1 MKKQENM
8 VGRAKGSFMAVML
21 CLLAAGW
28 LAAVYSL
35 TVDADAME
43 QTELIREAE
52 MLLEDKLYVRAAA
65 RYVEALRY
73 QTAYSAE
80 AETRLLEIYKEGEM
94 WEEYY
99 SALRERAAGEKAAA
113 QEYVILA
120 QYYLNA
126 GSTGSAI
133 AYLKQGRS
141 LFPEDQEL
149 IDLDESIRYEYAVSS
164 AGCEAAGIPSED
176 YYIPAF
182 DGEKWGYILDDGG
195 TAIDFQYE
203 EATRFSGNYA
213 VVKLDG
219 VYTLIDKDGY
229 WNAVDKNGLD
239 EVRSLYKTRI
249 VGVKDGKCGIYT
261 NTFEPV
267 GTETYENIYPSPNG
281 LFFVQRNG
289 KWALLDGNGKAITDF
304 IFTDVVPNSRGEAFY
319 LDYAVVADEKGYYL
333 ANPAGEAWFE
343 ARFSKAKGI
352 EGGLVA
358 VCGQSGEWGF
368 IDETGALVVECQYE
382 DALSFSS
389 RLGAV
394 KYAGKWG
401 YVNEYNTMVIPNAYE
416 SAGAFTG
423 AIALVTDQP
432 GGCSILKL
440 KYYDAYMN

>member
-1 MKKQENM
+1 M
-8 VGRAKGSFMAVML
+8 VGRAKGSFIAVL
-21 CLLAAGW
+21 VCLLAAGW
-28 LAAVYSL
+28 LSAAYSL
-35 TVDADAME
+35 TVDADVLE
-43 QTELIREAE
+43 QTELIRNAE

-65 RYVEALRY
+65 MYVEALRY
-73 QTAYSAE
+73 QTEYSAD
-80 AETRLLEIYKEGEM
+80 AQTRLLEIYKEGEM

-99 SALRERAAGEKAAA
+99 FLLRERVSEETAAA

-120 QYYLNA
+120 QYYLDA

-133 AYLKQGRS
+133 TYLKQGRS
-141 LFPEDQEL
+141 LFPDDQEL
-149 IDLDESIRYEYAVSS
+149 IDLDESVRYEYTA
-164 AGCEAAGIPSED
+164 AATGCEKVGIPSED

-213 VVKLDG
+213 VVKIDG

-239 EVRSLYKTRI
+239 EVHSLCKTRI
-249 VGVKDGKCGIYT
+249 VGEKDGKFGIYT

-267 GTETYENIYPSPNG
+267 CAETYDNIYPSPNG
-281 LFFVQRNG
+281 LFFVQKDG
-289 KWALLDGNGKAITDF
+289 KWALLDGDVNPVTDF
-304 IFTDVVPNSRGEAFY
+304 IFTDVVPNGRGEAFY

-333 ANPAGEAWFE
+333 VDPAGEPWFE
-343 ARFSKAKGI
+343 ARFSGAKGI

-358 VCGQSGEWGF
+358 VCGQNGEWGF
-368 IDETGALVVECQYE
+368 IDETGSLVVECQYE

-416 SAGAFTG
+416 SAEAFVG
-423 AIALVTDQP
+423 AIALATEKP
-432 GGCSILKL
+432 GGYSILKM
-440 KYYDAYMN
+440 KYYDVYMGQ